1 MSLGNYLVR
10 RGKKRKVSNTTF
22 NGAEMNDTK
31 DGFMQGIIVVKNF
44 EDTSDSMQYCNSE
57 STMNGR
63 DGVRGVFSFL
73 FSFFFSE

>member
-31 DGFMQGIIVVKNF
+31 DAMQGIIVVKNF
-44 EDTSDSMQYCNSE
+44 EDTSD
-57 STMNGR
+57 
-63 DGVRGVFSFL
+63 
-73 FSFFFSE
+73 